1 MVPSFEKRVR
11 AFAIDTS
18 AVTLFVIL
26 SMPLNNMFPMES
38 GVPLIPYLV
47 SGLAFV
53 GLYFFPYF
61 LSSGQ
66 TFGKRIQKIKV
77 VDYLGGDAQLW
88 RILLRDIFKLVLS
101 ISTFGLYLVISFFV
115 MSDKTSRTIHDYI
128 FKTKMIDLE
137 KPTGKDN
144 YLGKVESMRKRGL

>member
-26 SMPLNNMFPMES
+26 SMPLNNMVPMES

>member
-53 GLYFFPYF
+53 GFYFFPYF